1 MPTPEQPAAS
11 ASPESLAGGPRALP
25 EVLRLLCVGAVEPAW
40 VNLVLQLDAGGCTEP
55 RIQWVSTSAEA
66 LVHLRNAGFDAILIQ
81 VDEHLQTAGCDP
93 RALLSAMRADGN
105 DDPVLLIANHADD
118 DLWALAC
125 ETAAEVLVSP
135 RGLESRAMATMLAS
149 TLERSAMLREARRL
163 ATADRRRLDRE
174 RDEASQLLDQQRQ
187 LIRQFE
193 AGGPEN
199 SPQAADAAPVPAQPP
214 LPADLNEHY
223 QELLRTYVIMG
234 SGSLGAEIARM
245 ADVLA
250 GVGYTP
256 RQTLQLHVERVEQL
270 VRGLGNRSTRHVMGR
285 ADLLALELMVHL
297 GECYQRRSAGRA

>member
-1 MPTPEQPAAS
+1 MQSPEQPAAS
-11 ASPESLAGGPRALP
+11 TSPVSRAAPRRALP

-40 VNLVLQLDAGGCTEP
+40 VNLVLQLDACGCTGP

-66 LVHLRNAGFDAILIQ
+66 LVHLRNSGFDAVLIQ
-81 VDEHLQTAGCDP
+81 VDENLRAAGCDP
-93 RALLSAMRADGN
+93 HALLSAMRADGN
-105 DDPVLLIANHADD
+105 DDPVLLITDRADD

-125 ETAAEVLVSP
+125 ENSAEVLVSP
-135 RGLESRAMATMLAS
+135 RGIESRAMATMLAS
-149 TLERSAMLREARRL
+149 ALERADALREARRI

-187 LIRQFE
+187 MIRQFD
-193 AGGPEN
+193 AGDPGT
-199 SPQAADAAPVPAQPP
+199 SVDAADATTGQSALPV
-214 LPADLNEHY
+214 DLNEHY

-234 SGSLGAEIARM
+234 SGSLVAEIARM
-245 ADVLA
+245 AEVLA
-250 GVGYTP
+250 RVDYTP

-270 VRGLGNRSTRHVMGR
+270 VKGLGNRSTRHVMGR